1 MSSEDI
7 FNDKPLPVVN
17 EKHVAKAFSAEHVF
31 ERSSASPE
39 TVIPSAASTDEFP
52 DEPEPPTEPMPEPEP
67 LDAEFVE
74 PQSSYGL
81 SDPASLAA
89 AGTGELHDPELA
101 AQQAQKT
108 AQATLG
114 SAPGPT
120 PGPGPGSGQAPVAAA
135 ASAASLALVV
145 SNASLTSGDLSSI
158 KASQPHLA
166 HLAQVGLTQSDTWD
180 EQIKPRI
187 EHLQG
192 QILEIN
198 DRLDHLTTRKYR

>member
-52 DEPEPPTEPMPEPEP
+52 DEPEPPTEPMPEPQP
-67 LDAEFVE
+67 LDADFVE

-114 SAPGPT
+114 SAEGPAPPQT
-120 PGPGPGSGQAPVAAA
+120 PGPAATEAATAPI
-135 ASAASLALVV
+135 ALVM
-145 SNASLTSGDLSSI
+145 SIISSPN
-158 KASQPHLA
+158 PHKGERPP
-166 HLAQVGLTQSDTWD
+166 HNED
-180 EQIKPRI
+180 
-187 EHLQG
+187 G
-192 QILEIN
+192 QKGRN
-198 DRLDHLTTRKYR
+198 DKRFSPIPHD